1 MISRILIMSGM
12 LMIVCSV
19 SGCGG
24 GEPTAADNGTPATME
39 DGGQAPP
46 AKPTGGGAGKGPG
59 APADK

>member
-1 MISRILIMSGM
+1 MSGM

-46 AKPTGGGAGKGPG
+46 AKPMGGAGKGPG